1 MEKYVTPVVEIVTFD
16 AEDIITT
23 SLVDDLLE
31 RDDD

>member
-1 MEKYVTPVVEIVTFD
+1 MEKYATPVVEIVTFD